1 MRRFRDI
8 AGAALAT
15 SLGSGF
21 FPVAPGTVG
30 SVLSAAVFALAGRG
44 RPLLLVPVIALAW
57 VGCSCG
63 RRLWGKDPS
72 RVNIDEFAGCWVAC
86 LASPGRWGLFG
97 IAAALLLFRIMDI
110 AKPWPVSLLDRSD
123 TPFGILADDIA
134 AGMIAA
140 AILLG
145 AGALLPW

>member
-1 MRRFRDI
+1 MRGFRDH

-15 SLGSGF
+15 SLGTGF

-30 SVLSAAVFALAGRG
+30 SILAAVVFWFVGHG
-44 RPLLLVPVIALAW
+44 RPFLLVPIIALAW
-57 VGCSCG
+57 VGCHSG

-86 LASPGRWGLFG
+86 LASPAEWGLYG
-97 IAAALLLFRIMDI
+97 IAAALALFRVMDI
-110 AKPWPVSLLDRSD
+110 AKPWPVSLLDRID
-123 TPFGILADDIA
+123 TSFGILADDIA
-134 AGMIAA
+134 AGLIAG

>member
-1 MRRFRDI
+1 MKGFRNF

-30 SVLSAAVFALAGRG
+30 SILSAMVFLVAGRF
-44 RPLLLVPVIALAW
+44 RLPLLVPILALAW
-57 VGCSCG
+57 VGCRSG

-86 LASPGRWGLFG
+86 LAAPQGWGIRG
-97 IAAALLLFRIMDI
+97 IAAALVLFRVMDI
-110 AKPWPVSLLDRSD
+110 VKPWPVSILDRIDS
-123 TPFGILADDIA
+123 PLGILGDDIA
-134 AGMIAA
+134 AGVIAA
-140 AILLG
+140 ALLAA
-145 AGALLPW
+145 AGAVLPW

>member
-1 MRRFRDI
+1 MKSFRDF

-15 SLGSGF
+15 SLGTGF

-30 SVLSAAVFALAGRG
+30 SILAAVVYVFFGVG
-44 RPLLLVPVIALAW
+44 RPLLLVPLIALAW
-57 VGCSCG
+57 LGCHSG

-86 LASPGRWGLFG
+86 LASPGGWGLYG
-97 IAAALLLFRIMDI
+97 IAAALLLFRVMDI
-110 AKPWPVSLLDRSD
+110 AKPWPVSILDRIDSS
-123 TPFGILADDIA
+123 FGILADDIV
-134 AGMIAA
+134 AGLIAGA
-140 AILLG
+140 LLFG

>member
-1 MRRFRDI
+1 MKSFRDF

-15 SLGSGF
+15 SLGTGF

-30 SVLSAAVFALAGRG
+30 SILAAVVYVFFGVG
-44 RPLLLVPVIALAW
+44 RPLLLVPLIALAW
-57 VGCSCG
+57 LGCHSG

-86 LASPGRWGLFG
+86 LASPGGWGLYG
-97 IAAALLLFRIMDI
+97 IAAALLLFWVMAI
-110 AKPWPVSLLDRSD
+110 AKPWPGSILDRIDSS
-123 TPFGILADDIA
+123 FGILADDIV
-134 AGMIAA
+134 AGLIAGA
-140 AILLG
+140 LLFG